1 MRTNINGPSSPYKYN
16 YKIIDD
22 EGLLVNNQTFT
33 EMHISIFDIQASING
48 DGREKIE
55 IWWDDLSIIQDPSNN
70 TLSEGKMIGQ
80 LSYYE
85 YVPPDAEAAA
95 SNSGSSMK
103 YTLISVFSINM
114 ALRFV
119 ISSSAALMWSL
130 IHVLQSFRCIL
141 MMNIDMPKVIGIMM
155 EYLVVVIGEVDEI
168 EELIPD
174 VLNVYVL
181 NSEDL
186 SKNMT
191 IYSKFEQNG
200 YDTPYLNDLHGKQI
214 LMFSIIIFIFIPMI
228 YVLRKF

>member
-1 MRTNINGPSSPYKYN
+1 MKTNINGPSSPYKYS
-16 YKIIDD
+16 YKIID
-22 EGLLVNNQTFT
+22 EQRLLVENQTFT
-33 EMHISIFDIQASING
+33 EMQISIFDIQASIVG

-55 IWWDDLSIIQDPSNN
+55 IWWDDLSIIQDTSNN

-85 YVPPDAEAAA
+85 YVSPDAEAAV